1 MGKMA
6 VLALLFCSWR
16 CLLHVCLDCQK
27 IGELCVI
34 IGEPSLPVAV
44 VSVDRH
50 LSLRSRR
57 RTSSAS
63 VLSRAGTTC
72 NIYFT
77 RSSGKEADFSFF
89 LQLQSCP
96 FTHASSVTNIFVS
109 ERLEGSAH
117 TWVGRGK
124 AGSHTDSVGICTLGA
139 LRTSLWK
146 GTIENNCLSSAL
158 NILKAILK

>member
-16 CLLHVCLDCQK
+16 CLLHVCLDYQK

-63 VLSRAGTTC
+63 VLSQAGTTC

-96 FTHASSVTNIFVS
+96 FTHASSVTNIFVCQ
-109 ERLEGSAH
+109 
-117 TWVGRGK
+117 RGQK
-124 AGSHTDSVGICTLGA
+124 VQLTLGQEGGKQVP
-139 LRTSLWK
+139 TQ
-146 GTIENNCLSSAL
+146 
-158 NILKAILK
+158 ILQESVHLEH